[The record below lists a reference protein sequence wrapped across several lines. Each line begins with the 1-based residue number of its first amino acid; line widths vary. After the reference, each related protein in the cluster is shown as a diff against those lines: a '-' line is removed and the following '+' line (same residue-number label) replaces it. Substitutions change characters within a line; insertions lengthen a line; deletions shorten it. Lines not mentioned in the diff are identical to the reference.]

1 MDSNSLKPTNIYKV
15 SSSRTN
21 NIYISHS
28 TEDNMTSILKKLKY
42 KYAKFI
48 TRHSEIYR
56 EYYEILQYGDSKI
69 ELLASETCKSY
80 KDQIE
85 LKRIWLIKEGLLSV
99 IKIDDAPVS
108 NYLCDELKEGTLT
121 FYL

>member
-1 MDSNSLKPTNIYKV
+1 MDSKPTNIYKL
-15 SSSRTN
+15 SSPRTDK
-21 NIYISHS
+21 IYISHS
-28 TEDNMTSILKKLKY
+28 IEDNLKSILKKLKY

-99 IKIDDAPVS
+99 IKIDDAQVS
-108 NYLCDELKEGTLT
+108 NYLCGEVEEGKLT